1 MNVLLTGGAGFIGS
15 HVADRLLR
23 DGHEVTCIDNFDPF
37 YSEDS
42 KKTNIQAHLSN
53 PHYQLI
59 DEDITNTD
67 KILNWLK
74 GTPPDLILHL
84 AAKAGVRPSIS
95 NPQAYA
101 HTNVQ
106 GTISMLE
113 IARKLNVPKF
123 IFASSSSV
131 YGSNPNIPWNEADLA
146 LSPISPYASSKIAAE
161 FFGKTYCSLY
171 SIDFTALRFFTVFG
185 PRQRPDLAIHKFFS
199 ALLKDEP
206 ITVYG
211 DGTTRRDYTYI
222 DDIVNGIYGAIEKTL
237 APGQFKV
244 YNLGNSGTVTLNE
257 LIAAIEKVVG
267 KKFKIKTETEQPGD
281 VSCTYANISSAK
293 KDLSFSPSTTLHQGL
308 EAFYNWYKKTQVS

>member
-15 HVADRLLR
+15 HLADRLLG
-23 DGHEVTCIDNFDPF
+23 DGHVVTCIDNFDPF
-37 YSEDS
+37 YAVDS
-42 KKTNIQAHLSN
+42 KKSNIQAHLSN
-53 PHYQLI
+53 PNYQLI
-59 DEDITNTD
+59 EEDITNPD
-67 KILNWLK
+67 KILNRLK
-74 GTPPDLILHL
+74 GAPDLILHL

-95 NPQAYA
+95 DPLAYA
-101 HTNVQ
+101 HTNVE

-113 IARKLNVPKF
+113 IARKLHVRKF

-131 YGSNPNIPWNEADLA
+131 YGSNPNIPWNETDLA
-146 LSPISPYASSKIAAE
+146 LSPISPYASAKIAAE

-199 ALLKDEP
+199 ALLQDEP

-222 DDIVNGIYGAIEKTL
+222 DDIVNGIYGAIHKPL
-237 APGQFKV
+237 VPGQFKV

-267 KKFKIKTETEQPGD
+267 KKFKIKTEPEQPGD

-308 EAFYNWYKKTQVS
+308 EAFYSWYKKNQGK